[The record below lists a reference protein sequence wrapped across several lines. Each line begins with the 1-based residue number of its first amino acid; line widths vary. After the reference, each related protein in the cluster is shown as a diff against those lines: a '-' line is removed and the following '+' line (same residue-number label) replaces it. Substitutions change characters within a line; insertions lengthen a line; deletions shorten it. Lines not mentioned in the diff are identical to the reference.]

1 MSCFLSY
8 TSSITGDCT
17 NTNLGAF
24 TIYIDGAAP
33 DYTIQ
38 WLSPTTGTVSLGAGV
53 TAYTQTNLSAG
64 TYSFNIIDSCLPTNT
79 SLPVNI
85 YISSGTCV
93 SITNIE
99 NEFPK
104 EAKKAELSESSS
116 AAAQGV
122 VPGRTRI
129 SVASIFS
136 KVSHDRQSKYP
147 LMCEYL
153 RNKFPEKPSGR
164 LSIIFDFFENAPM
177 SKEDLAEILDL
188 FKQNLKAGY
197 IGSEYESEIRY
208 LQEEIDKK

>member
-1 MSCFLSY
+1 MNKINSN
-8 TSSITGDCT
+8 D
-17 NTNLGAF
+17 NA
-24 TIYIDGAAP
+24 
-33 DYTIQ
+33 
-38 WLSPTTGTVSLGAGV
+38 
-53 TAYTQTNLSAG
+53 
-64 TYSFNIIDSCLPTNT
+64 IILN
-79 SLPVNI
+79 
-85 YISSGTCV
+85 

-104 EAKKAELSESSS
+104 EAKKAELPAS
-116 AAAQGV
+116 ASAQGV
-122 VPGRTRI
+122 IPDRKRI

-136 KVSHDRQSKYP
+136 KVSHDIHSKYP